1 MMMLT
6 SLPISKAETWCGQLL
21 KMMTMIVMET
31 AATVSD
37 AEVKQ
42 RRRCR
47 CRGIAPPLS
56 SSILLHLFVVVF
68 LPLIRE
74 KTKIKNAND

>member
-47 CRGIAPPLS
+47 GIAPPLS
-56 SSILLHLFVVVF
+56 SSILLHLFDVVL
-68 LPLIRE
+68 LPLLKE
-74 KTKIKNAND
+74 KKNAND